1 MATQPTIIFDLDG
14 TLADTIHDLVP
25 SINRVIERQNLKPV
39 TIQQIGPTSGKGIKA
54 MLELAY
60 TINDEPL
67 PPQLLSELV
76 DEFMEDYWHNIC
88 VDTVMYEETEAVL
101 NQFRASN
108 WLLGVC
114 TNKPIDMAEKLL
126 HELAIK
132 PLFSSITGANSFEF
146 RKPDPRHLLK
156 TVELTG
162 GTAERA
168 IMIGDSQTDILTAQN
183 AGIPVV
189 AVDFGYSDQPVATFN
204 PDIVISHYS
213 QLFAAVTTLVR

>member
-1 MATQPTIIFDLDG
+1 MDTQPTIVFDLDG

-25 SINRVIERQNLKPV
+25 CINRVIQHQNLDPV
-39 TIQQIGPTSGKGIKA
+39 SIQQIGPISGKGIKP
-54 MLELAY
+54 MIELAF
-60 TINDEPL
+60 TINDKPL
-67 PPQLLSELV
+67 PPDLLSKLT

-88 VDTVMYEETEAVL
+88 VDTVMYEGTEAVL
-101 NQFRASN
+101 KQFHTNN

-126 HELAIK
+126 HKLGIK

-156 TVELTG
+156 TIELAG
-162 GTAERA
+162 GNPACA
-168 IMIGDSQTDILTAQN
+168 IMVGDTQTDILTAQN
-183 AGIPVV
+183 AKIPVV
-189 AVDFGYSDQPVATFN
+189 AVDFGYTEQPVATFN

-213 QLFAAVTTLVR
+213 QLFAAVGTLVK

>member
-1 MATQPTIIFDLDG
+1 MDTQPSIIFDLDG

-39 TIQQIGPTSGKGIKA
+39 TIQQIGPTSGKGIRP
-54 MLELAY
+54 MIELAY
-60 TINDEPL
+60 TINDKPL
-67 PPQLLSELV
+67 LPQLLSELI

-88 VDTVMYEETEAVL
+88 VDTVMYEGTEAVL
-101 NQFRASN
+101 KQFRANN

-126 HELAIK
+126 HELGIK
-132 PLFSSITGANSFEF
+132 PIFSSITGANSFEF

-156 TVELTG
+156 TIELAG

-183 AGIPVV
+183 AKIPVV
-189 AVDFGYSDQPVATFN
+189 AVDFGYTEQPVATFN

-213 QLFAAVTTLVR
+213 QLYATVATFIK